1 MKEGSFGLLYP
12 WYFRVLRKSL
22 TRKDLSDESDEHQ
35 LPIVLRIV
43 SVSLNELRDCT
54 THQIR
59 LVDLIG
65 VADVGHLIFEDF
77 W

>member
-1 MKEGSFGLLYP
+1 MGCYIRGMSVGNENTLPLKG
-12 WYFRVLRKSL
+12 V
-22 TRKDLSDESDEHQ
+22 SDASDEHQ
-35 LPIVLRIV
+35 LPIVLRIL
-43 SVSLNELRDCT
+43 SVSLNKLRDCT